1 MVFVAFFINAFA
13 VGAAIKAIVKRA
25 IKCLDFAAT
34 VYFTHLAAVV
44 VYSGGLPRTATWWLC
59 AGVELAATALFAEWL
74 CIQEELKEIPMASI
88 PRRRGGGGDVV
99 QLTSVAT
106 QP

>member
-13 VGAAIKAIVKRA
+13 VGAAIKALVKRA
-25 IKCLDFAAT
+25 IKCLDYAAT
-34 VYFTHLAAVV
+34 AYFVHLVAVA

-59 AGVELAATALFAEWL
+59 TAVNLAVTALFAEWL
-74 CIQEELKEIPMASI
+74 CIQEEMKEIPMASL
-88 PRRRGGGGDVV
+88 PRRRGGDSTL